1 MVPFHCLIVNGVT
14 QVLDQLGFVGLATLP
29 GVLVVQEVA
38 GRVFVKDPSTTT
50 IQTPALYFANVFK
63 DDPDARV
70 PAPLWS
76 YKAYAPTLEQAL
88 ILAINLRD
96 PQLLTSRNFKP

>member
-1 MVPFHCLIVNGVT
+1 MKNAQRLIDIITEAYPGT
-14 QVLDQLGFVGLATLP
+14 EVLLRTNNH
-29 GVLVVQEVA
+29 
-38 GRVFVKDPSTTT
+38 GRVFVRDPSTTT

-63 DDPDARV
+63 DDPDAHI
-70 PAPLWS
+70 PKPLWS

-96 PQLLTSRNFKP
+96 PQLLANRGYES